1 MEVQDVFIQKK
12 LLYKFD
18 KKIELLFQS
27 LFMLNEHSQSFSNG
41 DKIVDET

>member
-1 MEVQDVFIQKK
+1 MDVQDVFIQKK

-27 LFMLNEHSQSFSNG
+27 LYMLSENSQTLSNG
-41 DKIVDET
+41 KMLDET

>member
-1 MEVQDVFIQKK
+1 MDVQDVFIQKK

-27 LFMLNEHSQSFSNG
+27 LCMLSENSQTLSNG
-41 DKIVDET
+41 KMLDET